1 MPITLYH
8 VSFNVD
14 EPLYKKFIPRIPDN
28 TINEEDT
35 ETARVCFRS
44 DIGVRPQCGQ
54 LKPRMLKI

>member
-28 TINEEDT
+28 TINEENRRK
-35 ETARVCFRS
+35 EMV
-44 DIGVRPQCGQ
+44 
-54 LKPRMLKI
+54 L

>member
-44 DIGVRPQCGQ
+44 DIGVRPYEMPI
-54 LKPRMLKI
+54 KKINRD